1 MRPRIGNYGGTNA
14 VDASYR
20 PDVYITDAQRNDS
33 VTEAHFMD
41 KTSRFGIAPYLNC
54 K

>member
-1 MRPRIGNYGGTNA
+1 MRPRTGNCDGTNA
-14 VDASYR
+14 AEASYR
-20 PDVYITDAQRNDS
+20 PDVYTTDAQRDDS